1 MRPHLKFLLPDIK
14 TANQASEALLLARID
29 DKNISFLAN
38 PSIDLGQLRPASAIE
53 STNVVNEAEKG
64 ILIGGAIG
72 LLIGLYMH
80 YFQPW
85 ITESMN
91 VHWMVIVGVLT
102 IFGAALSAIGAAV
115 FGTNFF
121 NDDLKNY
128 ESKIEQGA
136 ILMIVSAPFQRS
148 NEIRKIVRKLHLK
161 F

>member
-14 TANQASEALLLARID
+14 TANLAAEALLLARID

-38 PSIDLGQLRPASAIE
+38 PSTDLGKLRPASTIE
-53 STNVVNEAEKG
+53 STNVVNEAQRG
-64 ILIGGAIG
+64 ILIGATIG

-85 ITESMN
+85 ITEAMN
-91 VHWMVIVGVLT
+91 VHWMVIVGVFT
-102 IFGAALSAIGAAV
+102 IFGAAISAIGAAV

-121 NDDLKNY
+121 NDDLKNF
-128 ESKIEQGA
+128 ESKIEHGA
-136 ILMIVSAPFQRS
+136 ILMIVTAPLQRS
-148 NEIRKIVRKLHLK
+148 TEIRKIVRKLHLK

>member
-14 TANQASEALLLARID
+14 TANQASEALLLARVD

-53 STNVVNEAEKG
+53 STNVVNEAQKG
-64 ILIGGAIG
+64 ILMGATIG

-91 VHWMVIVGVLT
+91 VHWMVIVGVFT
-102 IFGAALSAIGAAV
+102 IFGATISAIGAAV
-115 FGTNFF
+115 FGTNFL
-121 NDDLKNY
+121 NDDFKNY
-128 ESKIEQGA
+128 ETKIENGA
-136 ILMIVSAPFQRS
+136 ILMIVTAPFQRS
-148 NEIRKIVRKLHLK
+148 NEIRKIVSKLHLK

>member
-1 MRPHLKFLLPDIK
+1 MRPHLKFLLTDIK
-14 TANQASEALLLARID
+14 TAHQASEALLLARIE
-29 DKNISFLAN
+29 DKNIAFLAKPGIN
-38 PSIDLGQLRPASAIE
+38 LGQLRPASAIE
-53 STNVVNEAEKG
+53 STNVVNEAQRG
-64 ILIGGAIG
+64 ILIGAAIG

-102 IFGAALSAIGAAV
+102 VFGATISAIGAAV

-128 ESKIEQGA
+128 ESKIEQD
-136 ILMIVSAPFQRS
+136 
-148 NEIRKIVRKLHLK
+148 RKIVV
-161 F
+161 

>member
-1 MRPHLKFLLPDIK
+1 MRPNLKFLLPDLK
-14 TANQASEALLLARID
+14 TAHQASEALLLARIE

-38 PSIDLGQLRPASAIE
+38 PKTNLGELRPAGAIQ
-53 STNVVNEAEKG
+53 STNVVNEAERG
-64 ILIGGAIG
+64 ILIGATIG
-72 LLIGLYMH
+72 LLVGLYMH

-91 VHWMVIVGVLT
+91 VHWMVLVGVLMV
-102 IFGAALSAIGAAV
+102 FGALLSAIGAAV

-121 NDDLKNY
+121 NDDIKNY

-136 ILMIVSAPFQRS
+136 ILMIVTAPFNRS
-148 NEIRKIVRKLHLK
+148 NEIRKIVSKLHLK